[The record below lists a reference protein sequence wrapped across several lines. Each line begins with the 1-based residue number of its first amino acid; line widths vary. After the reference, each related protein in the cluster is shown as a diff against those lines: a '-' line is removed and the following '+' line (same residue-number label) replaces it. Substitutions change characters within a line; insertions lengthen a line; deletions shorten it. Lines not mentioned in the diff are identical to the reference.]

1 VSVLEASIPVGP
13 RRSLT
18 VVDETSWLV
27 LKESDVSGGFS
38 FRDGF
43 GRSGLWRSV
52 SLGPGRFERIFEIPR
67 AILGVDPDHD
77 LEAEVIDWAVA
88 TAYESRPD
96 AVELPTPE
104 EIDAWVPLE
113 RRRIRA
119 GSHVAQVE
127 VICEPGRVAL
137 AVPAL
142 VRIPPGLPDERFD
155 WLVSLCKDIEHRWRL
170 VRIGVDDEDT
180 RVRMEVDLTGAPAAA
195 ASLLFEH
202 ALTALQASAAWA
214 LPGLALVAD
223 LAVESQTLAR
233 QPG

>member
-1 VSVLEASIPVGP
+1 VSVLQASIPVGP
-13 RRSLT
+13 RSSLT

-27 LKESDVSGGFS
+27 LKESDVSGGSS

-67 AILGVDPDHD
+67 AILGVDPDCD
-77 LEAEVIDWAVA
+77 LEAEMIDWAVA
-88 TAYESRPD
+88 TAYASQPD
-96 AVELPTPE
+96 AAELPTPE
-104 EIDAWVPLE
+104 ELDAWVPLE

-137 AVPAL
+137 AVPSL
-142 VRIPPGLPDERFD
+142 VRIPRGLPDVRFD
-155 WLVSLCKDIEHRWRL
+155 WLVSLVKDLEHRWRL
-170 VRIGVDDEDT
+170 IRVGVDDEDT
-180 RVRMEVDLTGAPAAA
+180 RVRMEIDLTGAPTAA

-202 ALTALQASAAWA
+202 ALTVLQASAVWG
-214 LPGLALVAD
+214 LPGLALVVD
-223 LAVESQTLAR
+223 LAVESETLDR